1 MRDMNGK
8 SILKNFN
15 FGPCGDKVKLSHL
28 GVAVKNSAGE
38 MVSYDPEKKEIVNVD
53 LINFGRKELVWY
65 MPSAIKDIKVGD
77 AILHNNKVMFVV
89 STEKDIRAV
98 DVAEGE
104 KKTILPTKSMFGF
117 DFITKVVTMIDFNKI
132 GADNDNPF
140 GKLLPLMILGG
151 GDGADFDFKTL
162 LMMQAFSGNKDGNF
176 NFDMSNPLVM
186 MALLGGDEGNRGGSF
201 DALPFL
207 MMMSGM
213 TQTK

>member
-8 SILKNFN
+8 SVFKNFN

-98 DVAEGE
+98 DVTEGE

-117 DFITKVVTMIDFNKI
+117 DFVTKVVTMIDFGKI

-140 GKLLPLMILGG
+140 GNLLPLMLLGG
-151 GDGADFDFKTL
+151 EGEMNFDFKTF
-162 LMMQAFSGNKDGNF
+162 LMMQALGGNKDGNF

-186 MALLGGDEGNRGGSF
+186 MALLSREEGSRGGSF

-207 MMMSGM
+207 MMMM
-213 TQTK
+213 NKKE